1 MAQQPVAGKLPVLQT
16 VILVVSSR
24 HALPME
30 TITQIAAVLLYK
42 HEIVSNSPAHLSIA
56 ATNSAVEVLPMPEK
70 AVHLHARATHLSM
83 VAAGPLAVADT
94 AVQAAPARH
103 AVPVH
108 QQHAAVHAVA
118 AVHEAVVAAVHEAV
132 HEAVRVVAVVA
143 DNTTA
148 SCEDYKI

>member
-1 MAQQPVAGKLPVLQT
+1 
-16 VILVVSSR
+16 
-24 HALPME
+24 ME

-103 AVPVH
+103 AVPFH

-118 AVHEAVVAAVHEAV
+118 AVRVAAVHEAVVAAV